1 MGDQQDKPNRGT
13 WYSDWFNE
21 AYLTVYSH
29 RNPES
34 AAAEV
39 RAVARL
45 LDLNKMDRVLDL
57 CCGSGRHLHHLK
69 EFDAVG
75 LDLSPDLLGAARKG
89 LGPSATLVRGDMRDL
104 PFTATFDAVICL
116 FTSFGYFLDDEQNL
130 QVLKEIAN
138 TLVHRGRFLL
148 DLVSA
153 GVTHN
158 LVPET
163 VRNQSD
169 LEITERRRF
178 VSATERLEKE
188 ILIRGPEGT
197 HKFIESVRVYSFKEV
212 RTMLAMAGLA
222 MEFIYGDFDESPY
235 GPGSEQMIVVG
246 RMADRPPEDFAPPAL
261 TV

>member
-1 MGDQQDKPNRGT
+1 MGDQPDKPNRGT

-45 LDLNKMDRVLDL
+45 LDLNKADRVLDL
-57 CCGSGRHLHHLK
+57 CCGSGRHLLHFK
-69 EFDAVG
+69 ELGYPNAVG
-75 LDLSPDLLGAARKG
+75 LDLSPDLLGAAREG

-130 QVLKEIAN
+130 RVLKEIRN

-153 GVTHN
+153 GVTNN

-163 VRNQSD
+163 VRNQGD

-178 VSATERLEKE
+178 VSKTERLEKE
-188 ILIRGPEGT
+188 ILIRGPEGS
-197 HKFIESVRVYSFKEV
+197 HEFIE
-212 RTMLAMAGLA
+212 
-222 MEFIYGDFDESPY
+222 
-235 GPGSEQMIVVG
+235 
-246 RMADRPPEDFAPPAL
+246 
-261 TV
+261 